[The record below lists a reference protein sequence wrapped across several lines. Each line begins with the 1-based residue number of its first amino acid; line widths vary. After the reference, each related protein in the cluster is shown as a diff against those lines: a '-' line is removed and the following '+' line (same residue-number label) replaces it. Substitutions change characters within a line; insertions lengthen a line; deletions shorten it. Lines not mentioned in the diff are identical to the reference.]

1 MMICS
6 NEKKR
11 ATENDAVLHASS
23 PRLTESQYRPFR
35 AVADRRTDGRTHV
48 ETSLVRT
55 RSSFRLYERRSYVTR
70 VTALDSYVLR
80 EVA

>member
-11 ATENDAVLHASS
+11 ATENDAVLHAPS

-35 AVADRRTDGRTHV
+35 AVADRRTDV
-48 ETSLVRT
+48 ETSVVRT

-70 VTALDSYVLR
+70 VTVLDSCVLR
-80 EVA
+80 KVV